1 MVSNEISTTNDNQR
15 RWVIL
20 GIALNK
26 VLIEKIRLFVEQ
38 EIQREYRN
46 LQTRRQI
53 HTQNFIGR
61 LQRYIVPLNYAN
73 INGNDTLPKKP
84 NGSYDYFT
92 FDYRVTSHID
102 FAKLYLENYMTK
114 FNAFDEHCDAL
125 AVLTLL
131 VRVPV
136 FPAVVQAAA
145 GIVRQIR
152 SSWVRCRFGEWDE
165 IFFQVSLDKLK
176 QLVKELDLTIAEKDA
191 LLAELDDWGKKR

>member
-1 MVSNEISTTNDNQR
+1 
-15 RWVIL
+15 
-20 GIALNK
+20 
-26 VLIEKIRLFVEQ
+26 
-38 EIQREYRN
+38 
-46 LQTRRQI
+46 
-53 HTQNFIGR
+53 
-61 LQRYIVPLNYAN
+61 
-73 INGNDTLPKKP
+73 
-84 NGSYDYFT
+84 
-92 FDYRVTSHID
+92 
-102 FAKLYLENYMTK
+102 MTK